1 MILATKSY
9 CREYAEKISTGCE
22 FLSGIG
28 NTGQE
33 FVGSPALKTMKH
45 YTRNPHILGLIPK
58 LQIRKFFGC
67 GSPQLKNP
75 LIFMIYPRS
84 S

>member
-28 NTGQE
+28 NTDLLARQH
-33 FVGSPALKTMKH
+33 FSKD
-45 YTRNPHILGLIPK
+45 
-58 LQIRKFFGC
+58 LQKENKF
-67 GSPQLKNP
+67 KKMHNDV
-75 LIFMIYPRS
+75 
-84 S
+84 

>member
-28 NTGQE
+28 NNGQE
-33 FVGSPALKTMKH
+33 FVGSPALLQGSKKSITIV
-45 YTRNPHILGLIPK
+45 TSSHIALLY
-58 LQIRKFFGC
+58 L
-67 GSPQLKNP
+67 PQA
-75 LIFMIYPRS
+75 
-84 S
+84 